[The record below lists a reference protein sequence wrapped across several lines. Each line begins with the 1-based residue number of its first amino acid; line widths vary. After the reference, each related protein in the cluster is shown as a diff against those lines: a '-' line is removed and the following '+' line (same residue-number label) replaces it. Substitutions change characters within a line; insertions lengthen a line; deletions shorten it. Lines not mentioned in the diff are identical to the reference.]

1 MCHALPGLC
10 SKGCMQTWSTLT
22 HCLCLT
28 QAASRSP
35 ERVLVPASIASVRIT
50 HHVAQNH
57 FLQDQVITEP
67 GYGSPSNHSLRLPDI
82 AIVHGARCSAFTTT
96 GLHRFNQGALG

>member
-35 ERVLVPASIASVRIT
+35 ERGLVPASIASVRIT
-50 HHVAQNH
+50 
-57 FLQDQVITEP
+57 
-67 GYGSPSNHSLRLPDI
+67 
-82 AIVHGARCSAFTTT
+82 
-96 GLHRFNQGALG
+96 